1 MTHAT
6 KSSGRGWK
14 RPVIVA
20 SSILGG
26 LVVIAAAAVVIEL
39 PHASL
44 TSSTS
49 ALAAVHL
56 SGVPQKIESVDA
68 TINNKVIA
76 TTLAN
81 HNAIVPTSKV
91 PVSVPVDI
99 TVTLRRPSWIA
110 WLLGSTET
118 LHETVTTPT
127 AKLLD
132 PVAIETANHPVTSDF
147 SQPVS
152 VVRITGDHTSTV
164 LHLSTPS
171 ERVALAKA
179 IGQSSAGIVKVSAA
193 PEPWEQLTA
202 PTSLTYFQESG
213 NAPIAVISPG
223 TTNLT
228 PSSPLTIT
236 LSEPVAHLFG
246 SSMPTIRPTI
256 AGADAVTGS
265 WTQTTEYT
273 LTFTPSGPN
282 FWPGEQFTLSL
293 PSPVSVSTTSGSL
306 APASKSITL
315 SGAAL
320 SDERLQQMLAGLN
333 YLPLSFTPTTP
344 ATSSTLASVAAS
356 TTAPVPGSFSWR
368 WSVPTNL
375 SDLWQVGNYNV
386 ITQGATMAFE
396 QDNHLNTDGLANPLL
411 WPTLVKDT
419 VSGTVDPHPYSYI
432 LVHENLPEN
441 LTLYENGQVA
451 LTSLANTGI
460 PGRTTAIGTFPI
472 YERFTVAY
480 MNGINPNG
488 TPYHDL
494 VHWINYFH
502 GGDAVHGFVRA
513 TYGHPQSLGCVELPV
528 PVAAQVFPLVHIGT
542 LVTVVPVTAG

>member
-6 KSSGRGWK
+6 KATRHGWK
-14 RPVIVA
+14 RPAIIVSSVI
-20 SSILGG
+20 GG
-26 LVVIAAAAVVIEL
+26 LVVIAAAALLIEI
-39 PHASL
+39 PRASL
-44 TSSTS
+44 TSSST

-56 SGVPQKIESVDA
+56 SGVSQKIESVDA
-68 TINNKVIA
+68 SIDNKSIA
-76 TTLAN
+76 TTLGD
-81 HNAIVPTSKV
+81 HNAIVPISKV
-91 PVSVPVDI
+91 PVSVPVNI
-99 TVTLRRPSWIA
+99 TVTLRRPSWIS

-147 SQPVS
+147 SEPVS
-152 VVRITGDHTSTV
+152 VVRITGNHSTTV
-164 LHLSTPS
+164 LHLTSPS
-171 ERVALAKA
+171 DRVALAKA
-179 IGQSSAGIVKVSAA
+179 IGQSSAGTVKVSVA
-193 PEPWEQLTA
+193 PEPWEEMTS

-213 NAPIAVISPG
+213 KAPIAVISPG

-228 PSSPLTIT
+228 PSSDLTIT
-236 LSEPVAHLFG
+236 LSEPVSTLFG
-246 SSMPTIRPTI
+246 SSMPTIQPTVL
-256 AGADAVTGS
+256 GADPVKGS
-265 WTQTTEYT
+265 WTTSTEYT
-273 LTFTPSGPN
+273 LVFTPAGPT

-293 PSPVSVSTTSGSL
+293 PAAVSVSDVNGSL
-306 APASKSITL
+306 APATKNITV
-315 SGAAL
+315 SGVAFNN
-320 SDERLQQMLAGLN
+320 ERLQQMLAQLN
-333 YLPLSFTPTTP
+333 YLPLSFAPTTSAP
-344 ATSSTLASVAAS
+344 AGTLASVSAS
-356 TTAPVPGSFSWR
+356 TATAVPGNFNWR
-368 WSVPTNL
+368 WSVPSNL
-375 SDLWQVGNYNV
+375 SDLWQLGTYNV
-386 ITQGATMAFE
+386 ITEGATMAFE
-396 QDNHLNTDGLANPLL
+396 QNNHLDTNGTANPLL
-411 WPTLVKDT
+411 WPTLVKDALAN
-419 VSGTVDPHPYSYI
+419 TVDPHPYSYI

-513 TYGHPQSLGCVELPV
+513 SYGHPQSLGCVELPV
-528 PVAAQVFPLVHIGT
+528 ATAATVFPMVHIGT
-542 LVTVVPVTAG
+542 LVTVVPVTSG